1 MMKKISLVY
10 VLSLSLVLSCS
21 SEKEQQ
27 NTNLMQFP
35 EYAEGFAVKKNKN
48 YTQISVFNPSQNSK
62 EQSFDYFLVKKNST
76 FPDSL
81 KNRNI
86 IKVPVKNAICLST
99 TFLGFIEEI
108 NERKTIT
115 GISGTKYVYDT
126 LIREMIKNNK
136 IKEIG
141 SVQNLDIEK
150 IITIKP
156 EVVFAYDIDGSLSS
170 KLKILDKFDIQV
182 VLIGEYLENH
192 PLGRAEWIEFF
203 GYFYAKDSLA
213 KIKFNKIEKAYKN
226 LTDEIPQKT
235 DKPGIVLN
243 IPFQGIWYLPGG
255 KSYMA
260 KLIED
265 AGGNYLWN
273 NNKKN
278 ESFSVNLEEI
288 FLKNDSIDI
297 LINPGNAKSIQDI
310 LKTDKR
316 LKNLNCIKSKS
327 IFNNNKRC
335 SKSGGNDFWESGAV
349 KPHLILKDLIF
360 IFNNKTDSLY
370 YYQKID

>member
-1 MMKKISLVY
+1 MFEKLSLVY
-10 VLSLSLVLSCS
+10 ILSFSLVLSCS

-27 NTNLMQFP
+27 NINLMQFP
-35 EYAEGFAVKKNKN
+35 EYAKGFAVKKNKN

-62 EQSFDYFLVKKNST
+62 EQSFNYFLVKRNST
-76 FPDSL
+76 IADSL
-81 KNRNI
+81 KNKNI

-115 GISGTKYVYDT
+115 GISGTKYVYDS

-141 SVQNLDIEK
+141 SSQNLDIEK

-170 KLKILDKFDIQV
+170 KLKILEKFDIQV

-192 PLGRAEWIEFF
+192 PLGRAEWIKFF

-213 KIKFNKIEKAYKN
+213 KIKFDKIKKAYKN
-226 LTDEIPQKT
+226 LTDKILQKT

-273 NNKKN
+273 NNNKN

-297 LINPGNAKSIQDI
+297 LINPANAKSIQDI

-316 LKNLNCIKSKS
+316 LKNLNCIKNKN
-327 IFNNNKRC
+327 IFNNNKRH

-360 IFNNKTDSLY
+360 IFKNKTDSLY